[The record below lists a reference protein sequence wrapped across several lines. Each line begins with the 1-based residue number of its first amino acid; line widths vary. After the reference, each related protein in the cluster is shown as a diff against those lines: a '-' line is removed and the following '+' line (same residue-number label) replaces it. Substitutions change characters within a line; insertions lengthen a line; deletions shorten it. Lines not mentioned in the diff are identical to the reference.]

1 MIDVNIC
8 LSPTVIR
15 KYLWFN
21 IHMDSYLP
29 ITFWYIIY
37 IQKQYLCWIFVSLK
51 MFTPNLQYSYQT
63 GLEWLKEG
71 VKSIFLNDSR
81 SFWSIHVQED
91 NKPALEKHSLC
102 RTSYMSQYA
111 ISVKT
116 NRCLMRHVQV
126 TSSVNLLKWF
136 KVRDWHSAVRE
147 MGISESG
154 QLQVL
159 SYWQGRG
166 K

>member
-81 SFWSIHVQED
+81 SFWSTHVQED
-91 NKPALEKHSLC
+91 NKPALENHSLC
-102 RTSYMSQYA
+102 RTPHGSSGRSTTAPWVQPSDYMNAAISLCTPYLLSPPPPTNIYILSQYW
-111 ISVKT
+111 
-116 NRCLMRHVQV
+116 LY
-126 TSSVNLLKWF
+126 SSFPFSIFFSNSI
-136 KVRDWHSAVRE
+136 H
-147 MGISESG
+147 
-154 QLQVL
+154 
-159 SYWQGRG
+159 
-166 K
+166 